1 MDDLEGFHDRKWW
14 ETFSG
19 KRGLFLEGA
28 SLVLMELP
36 MADPRKERRE

>member
-1 MDDLEGFHDRKWW
+1 MTANGGKH
-14 ETFSG
+14 SVA